1 VDMLPVAALHTSVA
15 GSYTSALAK
24 PQYAVW
30 EIYPMMALHVDQ

>member
-1 VDMLPVAALHTSVA
+1 VDVLPVAVHTPVA

-30 EIYPMMALHVDQ
+30 ENPTMLTLHVDQ